1 MKFNKN
7 NIENLILIISAV
19 AIMIVMPGASSDKKN
34 LQFDS
39 SIVLILA
46 IVLVIITAIIYV
58 MLIVKRVNPKKN
70 IYFSYALS
78 DKEMAI
84 KILEG
89 LERQFKKLSKYHY
102 EIIAAD
108 SISYGS
114 DMQSAMRDNIS
125 KSELV
130 IILVSPAY
138 LQSEWC
144 LKEFEEITNLNKHI
158 IPIITESFADL
169 KKLPNDISN
178 IKALSLRNCKSQND
192 LDKAILKLARD
203 LIKQRKEQEEHET
216 NFRRIEPY
224 KRKGTKHRGK
234 AHRRI

>member
-7 NIENLILIISAV
+7 NIENLILITSAV
-19 AIMIVMPGASSDKKN
+19 AIMVAMPGTLMDKEN

-39 SIVLILA
+39 NIVLILA
-46 IVLVIITAIIYV
+46 MVLVTLTGTVYV
-58 MLIVKRVNPKKN
+58 MLIMKRVNPKKD
-70 IYFSYALS
+70 IYVSYALR
-78 DKEMAI
+78 DKEMVI
-84 KILEG
+84 NLLEG
-89 LERQFKKLSKYHY
+89 LEENFKKLSKYHY
-102 EIIAAD
+102 EIISAD

-114 DMQSAMRDNIS
+114 DMRSAMRDNIL

-158 IPIITESFADL
+158 IPIVTESFADL
-169 KKLPNDISN
+169 TKLPKDISN
-178 IKALSLRNCKSQND
+178 IKALSLRNCESQDD

-203 LIKQRKEQEEHET
+203 LIKQRKEKEEYEAS
-216 NFRRIEPY
+216 FRESEVY
-224 KRKGTKHRGK
+224 KRKSTKHRGK
-234 AHRRI
+234 IHRR